1 MLGLPDNAHLLL
13 LNRSLDEAI
22 KGNRLRD
29 VQRLVA
35 EGADLDSTDS
45 SVYGRTPLHWACC
58 QNADPSIAIFLLER
72 GADPN
77 ALDEYG
83 ESPLFYACRYGH
95 ADLVRALIECG
106 ADVNLSNKHNQQARH
121 LARSHSHLHIVRIL
135 MEQRILSKEEKAME
149 YMLLDSR
156 RSALA
161 TESEA
166 LAQHQ
171 ARKEKRTAIIAD
183 LRKKAGIEDPKTDA
197 SPGTPAP
204 SSDDRAPSALL
215 DDDESACSVM

>member
-106 ADVNLSNKHNQQARH
+106 ADVNLSNKWSSAFCPRKKKPWSTCFSTRGDPH
-121 LARSHSHLHIVRIL
+121 
-135 MEQRILSKEEKAME
+135 
-149 YMLLDSR
+149 SR
-156 RSALA
+156 RS
-161 TESEA
+161 
-166 LAQHQ
+166 
-171 ARKEKRTAIIAD
+171 
-183 LRKKAGIEDPKTDA
+183 LR
-197 SPGTPAP
+197 
-204 SSDDRAPSALL
+204 L
-215 DDDESACSVM
+215 